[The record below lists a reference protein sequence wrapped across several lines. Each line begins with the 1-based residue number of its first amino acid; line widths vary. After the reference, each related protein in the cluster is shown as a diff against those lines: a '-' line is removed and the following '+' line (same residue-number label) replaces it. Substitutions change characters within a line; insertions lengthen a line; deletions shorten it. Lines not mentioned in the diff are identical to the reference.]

1 MRDGGRQKSEAKVE
15 LSWKWEVG
23 SRKTLL
29 RFEWDFISGFYSK
42 DLKYKAKI

>member
-1 MRDGGRQKSEAKVE
+1 MRDGGSRK
-15 LSWKWEVG
+15 LRWKLEMG

-29 RFEWDFISGFYSK
+29 RFEWEFISGFYLK